1 MEDRLLRRKRL
12 QTLLEL
18 ARVSRGWSRARL
30 ARSLGRDP
38 TKLLPDSAN
47 PKLDYVVRLADVLEW
62 PVGEVVDAI
71 WRGTESAGSPGDTPA
86 GADSFDEFNE
96 QILAANRSGDH
107 AKVVS
112 LAQAMFE
119 SATTADHRAHACI
132 REAAGWDG
140 LGRYTKVLDAV
151 QRGLRLRGVSVRLR
165 LVLQATL
172 ANAQYT
178 LWDLTPALGTA
189 QVLADWY
196 EANPPEKDFDWKRV
210 AYVHYVRGH
219 TRRRMMSMEPERLAD
234 HAAAARE
241 DLTRS
246 AEMHEQLAEQLED
259 DRLLGFANTCRGGL
273 LEVDVEQ
280 GRRDPGDAVE
290 NMLDVLRQN
299 DHLNGQATGDWV
311 ESLGWWCIFGS
322 NIALRH
328 LSGRELQRP
337 LRELLDRALQIA
349 DRSDNWAMRERVYSI
364 QFSLHQ
370 VLVDRTGL
378 DLDFTIDDDERSM
391 IGLTMGRFPSFRET
405 GWQILETARVVRAAE
420 GD

>member
-1 MEDRLLRRKRL
+1 MDNRLLRRKRL
-12 QTLLEL
+12 QTLLDL

-38 TKLLPDSAN
+38 TKILPDSAN
-47 PKLDYVVRLADVLEW
+47 PKLDYLVRLADVLEW
-62 PVGEVVDAI
+62 PVGEVVEAI
-71 WRGTESAGSPGDTPA
+71 WRGTGEASGDGTPA
-86 GADSFDEFNE
+86 PADSLDEYNRR
-96 QILAANRSGDH
+96 ILDANRLGDH
-107 AKVVS
+107 ARVVALS
-112 LAQAMFE
+112 RQMFD
-119 SATTADHRAHACI
+119 AADTPDHRAHACI

-151 QRGLRLRGVSVRLR
+151 QRGLRLRGISLRLR

-210 AYVHYVRGH
+210 AYVYYVRGH
-219 TRRRMMSMEPERLAD
+219 TRRRMMAMEPERHEE
-234 HAAAARE
+234 HASAARE
-241 DLTRS
+241 DLVKS
-246 AEMHEQLAEQLED
+246 AEMHDSLAEQLGDE
-259 DRLLGFANTCRGGL
+259 RLLGFANTCRGGL
-273 LEVDVEQ
+273 VEIDVEQ
-280 GRRDPGDAVE
+280 GVRDPADAVE
-290 NMLDVLRQN
+290 LILDRLRQS
-299 DHLNGQATGDWV
+299 DDSIESATGDWV
-311 ESLGWWCIFGS
+311 ESLGWWSIFGS

-337 LRELLDRALQIA
+337 LRELLDRALRVA
-349 DRSDNWAMRERVYSI
+349 DRADNWAMRERVYSI

-370 VLVDRTGL
+370 TLVDRTGL